1 MNIRQQLEQF
11 FGQKEPEVVMN
22 VAAAVIVK
30 EMNGEKYI
38 LLVQRAREDHWP
50 NFWEFPRGKCD
61 KPIGES
67 ILKCVKRE
75 VKEET
80 GLDIITG
87 DVVDIYEYVAD
98 QGKRRSICH
107 NILCKMEDE
116 NQKIK
121 LSKEH
126 QDARWINGFGMIELF
141 LLPDQKRVIE
151 KVLNRQDSIVS
162 YPESKEIKQV
172 KESWRK

>member
-11 FGQKEPEVVMN
+11 FGQKEPETVMN
-22 VAAAVIVK
+22 VAASVIVK

-38 LLVQRAREDHWP
+38 LLIQRASEDHWP

-80 GLDIITG
+80 GLDIIPG
-87 DVVDIYEYVAD
+87 DVIDIYEYVAD
-98 QGKRRSICH
+98 EGKRLSICH
-107 NILCKMEDE
+107 NILCRLVDE
-116 NQKIK
+116 NQKVK

-126 QDARWINGFGMIELF
+126 QDFKWISGFGLIELL

-151 KVLNRQDSIVS
+151 KVLNREASIVS
-162 YPESKEIKQV
+162 YPENKEVKQV
-172 KESWRK
+172 KESKGK